1 MNLEEIYKQHADGL
15 YRFARF
21 LVKNDMEAEDI
32 VAESFLKYMQSSEKQ
47 TIVNPKAWLFTVAR
61 NLVYKEYNLAKF
73 KISLG
78 NEKFE
83 IPVDDLEVEQIEM
96 DAESVALIKAE
107 AEKLDPQERE
117 VVALRLFEDMS
128 FAEIAEQIDKKLA
141 ATKFIYYQALE
152 KIKVALGERKYSKKL
167 YAFTLPVVAAAL
179 VQSAAE
185 YQLSTQANLLFRV
198 KSMTENNQA
207 VQPEAALEGSTP
219 AVVAKASG
227 AKLAIIITVV
237 IAVVTLGALA
247 FVLLVNKDESSDDD
261 LPVVTGTPVVSN
273 APDVSVEPSQM
284 QSDATPTTAV
294 NATLTPTVKLTTVS
308 MPEFDMTAYIDSTWS
323 YQYYAGGGGAGDG
336 AAYSFFKNG
345 VKQFAFIAPDGGV
358 YDNYCQGTGQ
368 NVVNETV
375 TIAGK
380 SETIRKCY
388 LNGSLDTIYSGWSH
402 GTSLQVAYTSE
413 IEFTSEIKTILA
425 GIKYN

>member
-1 MNLEEIYKQHADGL
+1 MQMNLEEIYKQHVGSL
-15 YRFARF
+15 YRFVRF

-32 VAESFLKYMQSSEKQ
+32 VAETFLKYIQSSEKQ

-73 KISLG
+73 RVSLE
-78 NEKFE
+78 NEKLE
-83 IPVDDLEVEQIEM
+83 IASEDLGIEQIEM
-96 DAESVALIKAE
+96 DAESLALIKAE
-107 AEKLDPQERE
+107 AGKLHPQERE
-117 VVALRLFEDMS
+117 VLALRLFEDMS

-152 KIKVALGERKYSKKL
+152 KIKVALGERKHSKKL

-179 VQSAAE
+179 VQSAAD
-185 YQLSTQANLLFRV
+185 YQLSTKANLFFRI
-198 KSMTENNQA
+198 KSMTENAQTMK
-207 VQPEAALEGSTP
+207 PETTIEGGSTP

-227 AKLAIIITVV
+227 AKLAIIITAV

-247 FVLLVNKDESSDDD
+247 VVLLVNKDEPAGDD
-261 LPVVTGTPVVSN
+261 LPVVTGTPI
-273 APDVSVEPSQM
+273 VSVEPTQGEA
-284 QSDATPTTAV
+284 DTTPTTAV
-294 NATLTPTVKLTTVS
+294 NATLTPTVKLTAVS

-323 YQYYAGGGGAGDG
+323 YEYIAGTGQAGNDTT
-336 AAYSFFKNG
+336 YNFLKNG

-375 TIAGK
+375 TIADK

-388 LNGSLDTIYSGWSH
+388 MNGSLDTIYSGWSH

-425 GIKYN
+425 GVVYN